1 MVDWSKT
8 AFVFPGQGSQ
18 APGMGKDLAE
28 ALPAARAVFEEADA
42 ILGFKLSELCFS
54 GSEEEL
60 GQTINTQPAV
70 FTTGIATLRALQSL
84 LPDAK
89 PVMTAGHSFGEITA
103 LVAADALSFAD
114 GLKLA
119 RERGRVMKEA
129 GERSPGAM
137 AALLALD
144 IDAVREL
151 VVQAT
156 EQTGGVLVVA
166 NDNCPG
172 QVVISGDSETLD
184 AALPIATK
192 MGARRAVKLAVSIA
206 AHSPL
211 MASAA
216 EEFRAILAEIPFQ
229 TPRVPVY
236 ANLSAAPLTSPDAIR
251 EELGNQLTG
260 GVRWTESVQ
269 NMIAAGAELFLEFGS
284 KDVLTGLL
292 KRIDRNV
299 SGLPLNSLSAVQG
312 FVAE

>member
-1 MVDWSKT
+1 MANWSKT
-8 AFVFPGQGSQ
+8 VFMFPGQGSQ
-18 APGMGKDLAE
+18 AVGMGKDLAE
-28 ALPAARAVFEEADA
+28 AVPAARLVFEEADA
-42 ILGFKLSELCFS
+42 VLGFKLSDLCFS
-54 GSEEEL
+54 GSEDDL

-70 FTTGIATLRALQSL
+70 FTTGIATLRALQTL
-84 LPDAK
+84 MPEAK
-89 PVMTAGHSFGEITA
+89 PAMTAGHSFGEITA

-137 AALLALD
+137 AALLGLEM
-144 IDAVREL
+144 DAVREL
-151 VVQAT
+151 VHRAS
-156 EQTGGVLVVA
+156 ELTGGVLVVA

-184 AALPIATK
+184 AALPIATE
-192 MGARRAVKLAVSIA
+192 MGARRAVRLAVSIA

-211 MASAA
+211 MTSAA
-216 EEFRAILAEIPFQ
+216 EEFRSILADTPFQ
-229 TPRVPVY
+229 MPRVPVY
-236 ANLSAAPLTSPDAIR
+236 GNLSAEPLASVEAIR
-251 EELGNQLTG
+251 DELGNQLTG

-292 KRIDRNV
+292 KRIDRSARGV
-299 SGLPLNSLSAVQG
+299 PLNGLAAVQG
-312 FVAE
+312 FAEE

>member
-1 MVDWSKT
+1 MVNWSKT
-8 AFVFPGQGSQ
+8 VFMFPGQGSQ
-18 APGMGKDLAE
+18 AAGMGKDLADSI
-28 ALPAARAVFEEADA
+28 PAAQSVFDEADA

-60 GQTINTQPAV
+60 GKTINTQPAV
-70 FTTGIATLRALQSL
+70 FTTGIATLRALQTL
-84 LPDAK
+84 LPAAK
-89 PVMTAGHSFGEITA
+89 PAMTAGHSFGEITA
-103 LVAADALSFAD
+103 LVAADALTFAD

-137 AALLALD
+137 AALLGLE
-144 IDAVREL
+144 IDAVRQL
-151 VVQAT
+151 VARAS

-184 AALPIATK
+184 AALPIASE
-192 MGARRAVKLAVSIA
+192 MGARRAMKLAVSIA

-216 EEFRAILAEIPFQ
+216 EEFRAILADTPFQ

-236 ANLSAAPLTSPDAIR
+236 ANLSAAPLTNPEAIR
-251 EELGNQLTG
+251 EELGNQLTD

-269 NMIAAGAELFLEFGS
+269 NMITAGAELLLEFGS

-292 KRIDRNV
+292 KRIDRSARGV
-299 SGLPLNSLSAVQG
+299 PLNSLNAVQG
-312 FVAE
+312 FAVE